1 MHKDKK
7 PKNLNEL
14 LQTTRFTEDE
24 IIAWYKNFLQV
35 NVRGTYS
42 ACLREHNV
50 AGIIEPVIK
59 GPMNVVLFNMLTEWV
74 KFNLFDIAQN
84 NTRRVF

>member
-1 MHKDKK
+1 MGNQMHKDKK

-24 IIAWYKNFLQV
+24 IIAWYKTFLQV

-42 ACLREHNV
+42 A
-50 AGIIEPVIK
+50 IK
-59 GPMNVVLFNMLTEWV
+59 ESPMLEGTQCCGPN
-74 KFNLFDIAQN
+74 
-84 NTRRVF
+84 